1 MPADVTCHL
10 LQDGQRQEITFA
22 SVSDAIAAKSGLRHS
37 GPGKLQPLIEK
48 NGMKK
53 GTEVSEDGGK

>member
-1 MPADVTCHL
+1 VT
-10 LQDGQRQEITFA
+10 
-22 SVSDAIAAKSGLRHS
+22 IAAKSGLRHS